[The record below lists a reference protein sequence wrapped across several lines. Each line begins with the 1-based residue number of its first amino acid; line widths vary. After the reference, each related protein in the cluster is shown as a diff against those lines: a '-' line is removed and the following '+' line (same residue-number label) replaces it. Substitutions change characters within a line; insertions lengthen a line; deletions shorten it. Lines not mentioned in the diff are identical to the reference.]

1 MHFSIDKVLRL
12 DVSPWTVMDYDSEKD
27 TTHHINRVRFLI
39 GRCAVI
45 LLERGVQ
52 HDASKLTEAEKS
64 FFDTVGD
71 RFAHIIY
78 NSEEYKRTLAEL
90 KPALDHHYAQNSHHP
105 EHFVSGVNG
114 MSLFD
119 LIEMLMDWKASNERN
134 LSGMGIAES
143 IEISCERF
151 KVGEQLKQILLNTAR
166 EIDWI

>member
-1 MHFSIDKVLRL
+1 MN
-12 DVSPWTVMDYDSEKD
+12 YDSEKD
-27 TTHHINRVRFLI
+27 TTRHIDRVRFLI

-45 LLERGVQ
+45 LLERAVQ

-64 FFDTVGD
+64 FFDTVGN
-71 RFAHIIY
+71 RLSHVIY
-78 NSEEYKRTLAEL
+78 NSEEYKRSLAEL

-105 EHFVSGVNG
+105 EHYINGVDG

-119 LIEMLMDWKASNERN
+119 LIEMLMDWKASNERH
-134 LSGMGIAES
+134 STGMSIVES

-151 KVGEQLKQILLNTAR
+151 KVNEQLKKILLNTAR